1 MGRRVCEGVPVKP
14 PGESAHD
21 GDRAAPRRVLERVRA
36 VRWPERR
43 HRELLVITAIFALI
57 IVVAFPQLATG
68 SATFAPNGRL
78 PTQSGLSSVDYPY
91 KTPGRA
97 AINDG
102 GGFVWSFEPWV
113 RIVHNAYSDG
123 ALPLWNPYTAF
134 GAPLAAD
141 IQTAPAEPYYFPLFV
156 HPSQRVWNLVA
167 LLRLLVGGVGCYAL
181 LRALGAVPAAAFAP
195 AVGFM
200 LSATFVLWMHEGS
213 MNLES
218 LTPWLLLAILGMMRR
233 QTTGRFCALAGLTT
247 LMCVGGQPEVLIG
260 VTYLG
265 IAWGLFWWIREGRR
279 WRALAETTGAALLGG
294 LVAAPLLWLGLQYV
308 SIGATEHAH
317 AEGIGRY
324 PLGLAEVVA
333 LGDFSNQ
340 REISL
345 GIVLLAL
352 SIAGLAARRTAGVAG
367 MWFMVFVV
375 VVWSLRSFAGLP
387 GGVLG
392 HLPGV
397 HESNLRRYAEV
408 VLPLAGAVLAAG
420 GIQALIRGS
429 RTAAIACTVAVLV
442 PVAVWAAGGLGQDD
456 VRTALVFAVLTAA
469 ACWAVLRWP
478 WLALGLAVV
487 VFAQFRSLTPTSYTH
502 PYDPFSP
509 RPFAAYLLKHLQPG
523 ERVVGSDRILTP
535 NISAAM
541 RIADP
546 RANDALYPERWMKY
560 MRSLVGGKNRI
571 RTPDVDSPFLAAAG
585 VRYVLLPPGA
595 RPSRPG
601 FQLVYRSPRGS
612 HSPDIWRNSHAYPKA
627 WIPQSIVAVPGEARA
642 LRAMRST
649 SGVNLRTVSYVED
662 PTPAMR
668 SAHGAGV
675 ATIQHFGWND
685 LKLRVHATGNATL
698 ITSDTYFPGWTATV
712 DGHATPIRPANVAMR
727 AVAVPAGDHTVT
739 FEYEPPQL
747 RYGVLLSLVG
757 LLGILARIIVVRVKR

>member
-1 MGRRVCEGVPVKP
+1 MAAADERDRGGRT
-14 PGESAHD
+14 
-21 GDRAAPRRVLERVRA
+21 RVLGRVRA

-43 HRELLVITAIFALI
+43 SRELAVITAIFALI
-57 IVVAFPQLATG
+57 IVVAFPKLATG

-78 PTQSGLSSVDYPY
+78 ATQSGSSGVDYHY

-97 AINDG
+97 AINDA
-102 GGFVWSFEPWV
+102 GGFAWSFEPWV

-141 IQTAPAEPYYFPLFV
+141 IQTAPAEPYYFPLFI

-181 LRALGAVPAAAFAP
+181 LRALGASPLAAFAP

-218 LTPWLLLAILGMMRR
+218 LTPWLLLAILGMIRR
-233 QTTGRFCALAGLTT
+233 QTTARFCALAGLTT

-260 VTYLG
+260 VTYLA
-265 IAWGLFWWIREGRR
+265 IAWGLYWWIREGRR
-279 WRALAETTGAALLGG
+279 WRALAETAGAALLGG
-294 LVAAPLLWLGLQYV
+294 LIAAPLLWLGLQYV
-308 SIGATEHAH
+308 SIGVTEHAH
-317 AEGIGRY
+317 AEGMSRY
-324 PLGLAEVVA
+324 PLGLAKVVA
-333 LGDFSNQ
+333 LGDFSQQ
-340 REISL
+340 RMVSL

-352 SIAGLAARRTAGVAG
+352 SIAGLAARTAAGVAG
-367 MWFMVFVV
+367 MWFMVFALI
-375 VVWSLRSFAGLP
+375 VWSLRSFAGLP
-387 GGVLG
+387 GGVFG
-392 HLPGV
+392 HFPGV
-397 HESNLRRYAEV
+397 HESNLRRYGEV
-408 VLPLAGAVLAAG
+408 VVPLAGAVLAAG

-429 RTAAIACTVAVLV
+429 RTAAIACTVGVLV
-442 PVAVWAAGGLGQDD
+442 PVAVWAAGGVGRGDA
-456 VRTALVFAVLTAA
+456 RTALVFAVLTAA

-487 VFAQFRSLTPTSYTH
+487 VFAQFRSLAPTTYTH

-509 RPFAAYLLKHLQPG
+509 RPFAAYLQKHLQPG
-523 ERVVGSDRILTP
+523 ERVVGSGRILTP
-535 NISAAM
+535 NISGAM
-541 RIADP
+541 RIADA
-546 RANDALYPERWMKY
+546 RANDALYPARWVAY
-560 MRSLVGGKNRI
+560 MRNLVGRKTKIPTR
-571 RTPDVDSPFLAAAG
+571 DADSPFLDAAG
-585 VRYVLLPPGA
+585 VRYLLLLPGVQ
-595 RPSRPG
+595 PSRPG
-601 FQLVYRSPRGS
+601 FQLVYRSRRGS
-612 HSPDIWRNSHAYPKA
+612 HSPDVWRNSHAYPKA
-627 WIPQSIVAVPGEARA
+627 WIPRSIVAVPDEAGA
-642 LRAMRST
+642 LRAVRAAA
-649 SGVNLRTVSYVED
+649 GADLRAVSFVED

-668 SAHGAGV
+668 SAQGAGA

-698 ITSDTYFPGWTATV
+698 ITSDTVFPGWTATV

-727 AVAVPAGDHTVT
+727 AIAVPAGDHTVI
-739 FEYEPPQL
+739 FEYEPPQF

-757 LLGILARIIVVRVKR
+757 VLGILARIIVGRVKGWDQRFESV